1 MNKGNIYDLCKIGRN
16 KSYYVAIVALGYLI
30 KFVIHNHR
38 DHRPKSQQKFQQ
50 RLCKDTRLIVKEI
63 NVASAASQI

>member
-1 MNKGNIYDLCKIGRN
+1 MELSQFDLMKNPPDINTTKMIMNKGNIYDLCKIGRN

-38 DHRPKSQQKFQQ
+38 DHRPKSQQKFQ
-50 RLCKDTRLIVKEI
+50 
-63 NVASAASQI
+63 

>member
-38 DHRPKSQQKFQQ
+38 DHRPKSQQKFQ
-50 RLCKDTRLIVKEI
+50 
-63 NVASAASQI
+63 